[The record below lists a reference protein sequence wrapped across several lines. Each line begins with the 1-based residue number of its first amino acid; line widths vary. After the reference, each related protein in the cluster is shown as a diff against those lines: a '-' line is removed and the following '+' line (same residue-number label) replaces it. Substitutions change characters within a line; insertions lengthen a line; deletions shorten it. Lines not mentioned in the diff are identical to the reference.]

1 MFTLNLPK
9 FTPKLIEKNGK
20 RLIWD
25 PVRQKFVAFTPEE
38 WVRQNFVHFL
48 LTCRDYPQALL
59 NNEVLIKLNGTTKR
73 CDTVVYNRFLEPL
86 LIVEYKA
93 PHISITNDV
102 FAQIARYNMVLH
114 VKYLIVSNGLQ
125 HYCCQMDYE
134 CQTYHFLENIPTYN
148 ELLL

>member
-59 NNEVLIKLNGTTKR
+59 NNEVLIKLNGTTPLFTIVSWNRFSLWNTKPLTFPSQTTSSPKLPATTWFCMSNTSSSAMAFNTIAAKWIMNAKPIIFWKTSR
-73 CDTVVYNRFLEPL
+73 HTTNCCYNR
-86 LIVEYKA
+86 
-93 PHISITNDV
+93 
-102 FAQIARYNMVLH
+102 
-114 VKYLIVSNGLQ
+114 
-125 HYCCQMDYE
+125 
-134 CQTYHFLENIPTYN
+134 
-148 ELLL
+148 

>member
-20 RLIWD
+20 HLIWD

-73 CDTVVYNRFLEPL
+73 
-86 LIVEYKA
+86 
-93 PHISITNDV
+93 
-102 FAQIARYNMVLH
+102 AQIARYNMVLH